1 MRSGGWISRRR
12 KEMADR
18 ITKAEYFKLE
28 TPNRPGE
35 GARVLK
41 ALRDAKVNL
50 VAFTGFPRGRKA
62 QMDFVPTNA
71 AAFQKAMKKAGF
83 RVSGKKTAFLIQGGD
98 RVGAIHRVMEKLGKA
113 GINATAVDAVTD
125 GKGHYGAILWVK
137 PADVR
142 KAAKVLGIS

>member
-1 MRSGGWISRRR
+1 
-12 KEMADR
+12 MADR
-18 ITKAEYFKLE
+18 ITKAFYWKLAI
-28 TPNRPGE
+28 PDRPGE
-35 GARVLK
+35 GARVLR
-41 ALRDAKVNL
+41 ALKDHKVNL
-50 VAFTGFPRGRKA
+50 VAFSGFPRGRKT
-62 QMDFVPTNA
+62 QMDFVPANA

-98 RVGAIHRVMEKLGKA
+98 RVGAIHRIMEKLGKA

-137 PADVR
+137 PAEVR